1 MSFLT
6 AAFDRSSSGLSGAVS
21 DTAFSGVSSAC
32 GVSSVL
38 LAMSLHSR
46 RWARAELRS
55 SRVADN
61 LKGRRRLRKTSSDF
75 RRTPEPSKFPRPPR
89 FERAQSPGSFGP
101 EPSLEAQI
109 QPSAQRVE
117 PQGSHL
123 RGTATLFRDIFNIL
137 N

>member
-1 MSFLT
+1 PRCWAKRTSSLT
-6 AAFDRSSSGLSGAVS
+6 APSDRPSSGLSGRVS
-21 DTAFSGVSSAC
+21 GPSISSISSFC

-46 RWARAELRS
+46 RWVLAELRS

-61 LKGRRRLRKTSSDF
+61 LKGRQRLRKTSSVEESFDF
-75 RRTPEPSKFPRPPR
+75 RHRRRR
-89 FERAQSPGSFGP
+89 FFGP

-109 QPSAQRVE
+109 QPSAQRDE

-123 RGTATLFRDIFNIL
+123 RGSATLFCDIFNIL